1 MLLILPIRELRNIPS
16 VHFKTT
22 WKDKDLV
29 LDMFKNVNPFKE
41 LGPQMAKWALW
52 V

>member
-16 VHFKTT
+16 GHFKTA
-22 WKDKDLV
+22 WKDEDLV

-41 LGPQMAKWALW
+41 LAWPQMA
-52 V
+52 